1 MAGILAG
8 AFARSTP
15 GTGRGISPR
24 PVRGFCYPAGEHP
37 PRRPR
42 ASGADDPATP
52 PPPLALLTPRSR
64 PRRDDDE
71 DLPRVGDRPRRCVVA
86 HPPARADP
94 RDRARGRAPYTSRD
108 ASDLTAPRSLP
119 LPVRRRSGADGDG
132 HPRRASPHRPRPRR
146 RPPRALAHR
155 PQLRA
160 YARAAARSAPPRP
173 DPRRW
178 LVSSILT
185 LGSYS
190 PPSPPVPPPSF
201 ARVIP
206 GHLGLRPHE
215 GGARRADGPPRR
227 HVCHPRRPLRAQ
239 HARRGRDESGEEA
252 LESAREE
259 LNEGARGSTRLR
271 PPSTAADFADF
282 EYYT

>member
-1 MAGILAG
+1 MRRRAS
-8 AFARSTP
+8 ARA
-15 GTGRGISPR
+15 RR
-24 PVRGFCYPAGEHP
+24 PP
-37 PRRPR
+37 RPR
-42 ASGADDPATP
+42 ARTR
-52 PPPLALLTPRSR
+52 ALHVA
-64 PRRDDDE
+64 RR
-71 DLPRVGDRPRRCVVA
+71 LGP
-86 HPPARADP
+86 
-94 RDRARGRAPYTSRD
+94 DRAAVP
-108 ASDLTAPRSLP
+108 P

-132 HPRRASPHRPRPRR
+132 HPRRASAHRPRPRR

-173 DPRRW
+173 DPRRS

-190 PPSPPVPPPSF
+190 PPSPGPPPSF

-227 HVCHPRRPLRAQ
+227 HVRHPRRPLRAQ

-259 LNEGARGSTRLR
+259 LNEGARGSASHLR
-271 PPSTAADFADF
+271 PPTTPPISPISNTQV
-282 EYYT
+282 

>member
-1 MAGILAG
+1 MMKIYHASGIALAG
-8 AFARSTP
+8 ASSR
-15 GTGRGISPR
+15 I
-24 PVRGFCYPAGEHP
+24 
-37 PRRPR
+37 RPR
-42 ASGADDPATP
+42 APTPAT
-52 PPPLALLTPRSR
+52 AREAAR
-64 PRRDDDE
+64 PTRR
-71 DLPRVGDRPRRCVVA
+71 A
-86 HPPARADP
+86 
-94 RDRARGRAPYTSRD
+94 
-108 ASDLTAPRSLP
+108 APRSLP

-185 LGSYS
+185 LGSFS

-201 ARVIP
+201 ARVFP